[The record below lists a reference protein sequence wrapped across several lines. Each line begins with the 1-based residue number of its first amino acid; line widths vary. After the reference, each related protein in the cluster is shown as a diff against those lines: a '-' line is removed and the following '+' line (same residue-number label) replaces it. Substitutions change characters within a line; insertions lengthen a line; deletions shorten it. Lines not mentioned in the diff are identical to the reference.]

1 VDIEH
6 QYCCVLALLL
16 IYGVLQTGASLS
28 ILSVTLTSGA
38 IMEAIHRIVMNNAVR
53 MALRDGLELS
63 PVEDFAGK
71 GSCLWLTA
79 THDAKVCFFVQGEGD
94 DLRCGFLLPETEST
108 LMELLDIQLANL
120 TIKLAHRHN
129 LFNHSM
135 NRSSVNR
142 GDRVNSRIYLN
153 YQDIG
158 FSDAEDQAGVMYQI
172 IKSLIPPIVTYA
184 TLRGLI
190 DYKLQVEEAK
200 Q

>member
-1 VDIEH
+1 
-6 QYCCVLALLL
+6 
-16 IYGVLQTGASLS
+16 
-28 ILSVTLTSGA
+28 
-38 IMEAIHRIVMNNAVR
+38 MEATHRIVMKNAAL
-53 MALRDGLELS
+53 MAWRAGLELS
-63 PVEDFAGK
+63 PVEDFAGQ
-71 GSCLWLTA
+71 GSCFWLTD
-79 THDAKVCFFVQGEGD
+79 THDAKVCFFVQGEGE

-108 LMELLDIQLANL
+108 LMELLDIQIANL

-129 LFNHSM
+129 TFNHSM

-158 FSDAEDQAGVMYQI
+158 FADPEDQAGVMFQI
-172 IKSLIPPIVTYA
+172 IKSLIPVIETYT

-190 DYKLQVEEAK
+190 DYKLRIEEIK